1 MSQRLHAACRGLVL
15 KLFRQHNGVNNPQLP
30 IRPCEEI
37 LPAKTSEASSFYMTG
52 SLRMRYSKLEE
63 EQFRNLESR
72 VKNVPRT
79 FNIIGKLETR
89 ALSTKKAPAEDR
101 D

>member
-1 MSQRLHAACRGLVL
+1 
-15 KLFRQHNGVNNPQLP
+15 
-30 IRPCEEI
+30 
-37 LPAKTSEASSFYMTG
+37 MTG

-89 ALSTKKAPAEDR
+89 ALSTKKTPAEDR
-101 D
+101 DYGKHKPGRTAKTRPKRYPEHKDDAEMKNIVTPSPY

>member
-1 MSQRLHAACRGLVL
+1 VL
-15 KLFRQHNGVNNPQLP
+15 KLFRLHDGVKNPQLP

-52 SLRMRYSKLEE
+52 SLRMRYSKLE
-63 EQFRNLESR
+63 NR

-79 FNIIGKLETR
+79 FNIIGKL
-89 ALSTKKAPAEDR
+89 
-101 D
+101 

>member
-1 MSQRLHAACRGLVL
+1 
-15 KLFRQHNGVNNPQLP
+15 
-30 IRPCEEI
+30 
-37 LPAKTSEASSFYMTG
+37 MTG

-89 ALSTKKAPAEDR
+89 ALSTKKPQRKTGITGSINRVARRKRAR
-101 D
+101 NVTLNIKMMRR